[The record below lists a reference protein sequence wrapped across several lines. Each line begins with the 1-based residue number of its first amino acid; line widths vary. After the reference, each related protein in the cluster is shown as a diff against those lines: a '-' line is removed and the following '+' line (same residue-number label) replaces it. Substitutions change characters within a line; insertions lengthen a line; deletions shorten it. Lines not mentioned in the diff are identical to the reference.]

1 MKKLD
6 VETLKKHKKKLIVA
20 GIGVAVLTSAGF
32 GGNYYVQAK
41 ETEKEIQQKEAKKKE
56 VAKQEAEKNKMN

>member
-41 ETEKEIQQKEAKKKE
+41 ETENKKFSRK
-56 VAKQEAEKNKMN
+56 KRRKRK